1 MRFEITVNGVH
12 KCIVGVPD
20 FGVLS
25 AIMTRVKRNPARAN
39 LNKFKNS
46 TREEFLR
53 EKVELEVGGLDSSSN
68 DHDGDHFNYLR
79 EELKPGDEVLNR
91 GLVISPG

>member
-25 AIMTRVKRNPARAN
+25 AILTRVKRNPARAN

-46 TREEFLR
+46 TPEEFLSR
-53 EKVELEVGGLDSSSN
+53 L
-68 DHDGDHFNYLR
+68 
-79 EELKPGDEVLNR
+79 LKK
-91 GLVISPG
+91 SF